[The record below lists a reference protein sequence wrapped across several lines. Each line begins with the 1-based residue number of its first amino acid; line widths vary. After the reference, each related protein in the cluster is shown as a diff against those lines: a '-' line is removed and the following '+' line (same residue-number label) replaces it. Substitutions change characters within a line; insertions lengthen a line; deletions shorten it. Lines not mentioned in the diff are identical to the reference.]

1 MSRIRISNGFVVDP
15 RNGVNGIKDI
25 YIEDNRIVTSLPSFD
40 TDIDASGCYV
50 LPGLIDFH
58 CHLYEGS
65 AFGFNPELLLPT
77 GVTSAVD
84 AGTAGYINYEEFYRT
99 VVKRTTLTVK
109 TFINISPIGQ
119 PGAGVNEPLQRELIN
134 KETLRAVVDK
144 HRDAIIGLKVR
155 ISKSI
160 VGSLGLDP
168 LKHALELG
176 EELGLP
182 VNVHITNPPEKLS
195 EVVKYF
201 RKGDIFT
208 HVFEGTGHT
217 IIEDGHV
224 AAEIKKAKERGVIFD
239 SANGRSNFV
248 FTVAEKALSEGF
260 YPDVIS
266 TDSTVLNF
274 NKPYVVKN
282 LPFIMSK
289 YLSMGMKLEDIVK
302 AVTATP
308 AQLMG
313 ESERLGH
320 IGEGAASDVAI
331 CRIKGKEVLF
341 RDTLGDERKGK
352 KVIEPVMVLKNGE
365 YIYTSPDFS

>member
-15 RNGVNGIKDI
+15 KNGINGLKNI
-25 YIEDNRIVTSLPSFD
+25 YIDNNRIVSSLPSID

-50 LPGLIDFH
+50 FPGLIDFH
-58 CHLYEGS
+58 CHLYCGS
-65 AFGFNPELLLPT
+65 SFGINPDLLLAT

-84 AGTAGYINYEEFYRT
+84 AGTAGYINYEDFYRSAIT
-99 VVKRTTLTVK
+99 RTKVSLK

-119 PGAGVNEPLQRELIN
+119 PGAGVNEPLKRELIN
-134 KETLRAVVDK
+134 KETLKTVVEK
-144 HRDAIIGLKVR
+144 HREVIIGLKVR
-155 ISKSI
+155 ISKPI
-160 VGSLGLDP
+160 VGELGLDP

-224 AAEIKKAKERGVIFD
+224 AEEIFEAKKRGVIFD

-248 FTVAEKALSEGF
+248 FAVAEKALANGF

-266 TDSTVLNF
+266 TDSTALNF
-274 NKPYVVKN
+274 NKPFVVKN

-289 YLSMGMKLEDIVK
+289 YLYMGMNLEDVVK
-302 AVTATP
+302 AVTETP
-308 AQLMG
+308 AFLMG
-313 ESERLGH
+313 ENELLGH
-320 IGEGAASDVAI
+320 LGVGAASDVTI
-331 CRIKGKEVLF
+331 CRIEEKEVLF
-341 RDTLGDERKGK
+341 KDTLGDERKGNR
-352 KVIEPVMVLKNGE
+352 VIEPVMVLKNGE
-365 YIYTSPDFS
+365 FVYTSPDFS